1 MGFGNRGVVGDK
13 WSSRIL
19 WVCAIGSAIG
29 LYMVAVERQAQNRE
43 KMMAEALGG
52 AGSGADKGQ
61 EI

>member
-1 MGFGNRGVVGDK
+1 
-13 WSSRIL
+13 
-19 WVCAIGSAIG
+19 
-29 LYMVAVERQAQNRE
+29 MVAVERQAQNRA